1 MQITVTIPD
10 DKLLYLDR
18 GIEIENTFRTDRAP
32 CNRESYVQEIVAR
45 QMWARENVYVPAE
58 KEGRREAD

>member
-18 GIEIENTFRTDRAP
+18 GVEIENTFRTDRAP
-32 CNRESYVQEIVAR
+32 CDRESYVQDIVAR
-45 QMWARENVYVPAE
+45 QMWALENFYVPAE
-58 KEGRREAD
+58 KEGRHDAE